1 MLADEPN
8 LRVYERAF
16 SGRNSGKGGAPG
28 LQVPVVL
35 GARDFARPATVA
47 VAATPNCARAAGRK
61 FAPLA
66 RQWQRIPGPLATL
79 AGVAALPLRAALW
92 GLKRWKWVVAV
103 ALLALV
109 VIWPHMTASVQRKA
123 PVPEGEQMLHAAARY
138 MQAAHERGGAPVRDL
153 VDDLGFDLLELQG
166 RYYRVS
172 REVLTTGD
180 GKRLIA
186 LPMQAGDPVLVLDV
200 PHQGDPVLR
209 QLTDKPQ

>member
-16 SGRNSGKGGAPG
+16 TGRNSGKGGAPG
-28 LQVPVVL
+28 LGLPIAL
-35 GARDFARPATVA
+35 GARDFAPAAA
-47 VAATPNCARAAGRK
+47 VHAAATPNIARAAGRK
-61 FAPLA
+61 LAPVA

-92 GLKRWKWVVAV
+92 GLKRWKWVVAG
-103 ALLALV
+103 ALLALI
-109 VIWPHMTASVQRKA
+109 VIWPHMTASVQLST
-123 PVPEGEQMLHAAARY
+123 PVPEGEQMLLAAARY

-172 REVLTTGD
+172 REVLTTDD

-186 LPMQAGDPVLVLDV
+186 LPLRAGDPVLVLDV

-209 QLTDKPQ
+209 RMVDKPQ